1 MNDVATPPTPEGV
14 PFLGNGM
21 AFSRH
26 PFDAI
31 EEWAQQ
37 GDVVRLRFPGRLM
50 YLVTNPDLI
59 EEVLIER
66 QDQFTIGREQRE
78 TFSGIEDDALT
89 ANTGDRWQRL
99 RGALRPA
106 FTWDKIEAYGTRMA
120 RRTADHTARWND
132 EQLDLHHE
140 MRRLTLRILGETL
153 LGTDVTENEQ
163 VIMDA
168 ADALVDRADPR
179 RVGQLLPDW
188 LPTPTERRFERRVA
202 ALDDYVSAVL
212 DEHSPGDGDVCSVLL
227 AAHDRGDLSMPEVQD
242 NLVGL
247 LLAGHDTSAVAL
259 TYAWYELSRHPDI
272 KHSLVEEA
280 DAIADDGLPA
290 ADDFESLEQT
300 RHVVRETL
308 RLYPPTWGINR
319 QATESV
325 TLGGYEIPSGAQ
337 LMIPQ
342 WVLHRDERFW
352 ENPETFDPSRWAREE
367 HRPAYAYFP
376 FSGGPRHCIGMR
388 FVRLEL
394 TMALAT
400 MATRVDLDVT
410 ATGPLEFKPSLSLRP
425 TVDIEATVASR
436 QSDHT
441 DC

>member
-1 MNDVATPPTPEGV
+1 MSDMATPPTPDGV

-21 AFSRH
+21 AFSRT
-26 PFDAI
+26 PFAAM

-37 GDVVRLRFPGRLM
+37 GDVVRLTFPGQSI
-50 YLVTNPDLI
+50 YLVTSPDLI
-59 EEVLIER
+59 EEVLVAR
-66 QDQFTIGREQRE
+66 HGQFTIGRQQRE

-89 ANTGDRWQRL
+89 ANTGDRWKRL

-106 FTWDKIEAYGTRMA
+106 FTWDRIEAYGTQMA
-120 RRTADHTARWND
+120 ERTAAHTARWDD
-132 EQLDLHHE
+132 ERVDLHRE
-140 MRRLTLRILGETL
+140 MRLLTVRILGDTL
-153 LGTDVTENEQ
+153 LGADVAGDEQ
-163 VIMDA
+163 VIMAA
-168 ADALVDRADPR
+168 ADALIDRADPR
-179 RVGQLLPDW
+179 RFGQLLPDW

-202 ALDDYVSAVL
+202 ALDDYVRRVL
-212 DEHSPGDGDVCSVLL
+212 DRHSPGDDDVCSVLL
-227 AAHDRGDLSMPEVQD
+227 AAHERGDLSMPEVED

-247 LLAGHDTSAVAL
+247 LLAGHDSSAVAL
-259 TYAWYELSRHPDI
+259 TYAWYELSDHPEI
-272 KHSLVEEA
+272 KQSLVEEA
-280 DAIADDGLPA
+280 DAVADDGLPG

-300 RHVVRETL
+300 RHVVKETL
-308 RLYPPTWGINR
+308 RLYPPTWGVNR

-352 ENPETFDPSRWAREE
+352 EDPETFDPSRWARDE
-367 HRPAYAYFP
+367 HRPTYAYFP

-388 FVRLEL
+388 FARLEL

-410 ATGPLEFKPSLSLRP
+410 ASGPLAFKPSLSLRP
-425 TVDIEATVASR
+425 TVDIEANVTPR
-436 QSDHT
+436 
-441 DC
+441 